1 MRARFAAAGPWLALA
16 AALLW
21 TLHPLQTEC
30 VTYLSQRAETLMGLF
45 YLLTLYAVIRGS
57 QGPWSAVWYAVA
69 AAACLLGMASKEIM
83 ASAPLCVLLYDRAFL
98 AGSWRAAWRR
108 RWKLYLAL
116 GGTWLYLGYLIL
128 TAHGRGGTVGFGL
141 PITPWQH
148 LRNQFVAICLYLRLA
163 VWPHPLVL
171 DYLGFWV
178 HRFGEAAPYAVV
190 VAGLLAATLAALWRR
205 PKVGF
210 LGAWFFLVLAPSS
223 SVFPLVETVAEHRMY
238 LPLAALVVGAVVT
251 WLIVRGTGQILHHV
265 AGVLNRGSDQVAAAA
280 AEISTSSQ
288 NLAQGAGE
296 QAAAVEE
303 SSASLEEL
311 ASMSKGNAERA
322 DKCQTWMHEAHTII
336 AEVNRLLNETAT
348 AIQEINRSSESTV
361 KVIKTIE
368 EIAFQTNILA
378 LNAAVEAARAGESG
392 MGFAVVAE
400 EVRNLAQRCAQ
411 AVQETSTLIE
421 GAAQAAHKGKELTTA
436 TQAAFKRNLDN
447 GAQVGTVVDEIAA
460 SVKEQSE
467 GVSQI
472 NSAVGQMDK
481 VTQNNA
487 ASAEEAAAAAEELN
501 AQAITMKQAV
511 GELLRLVDGVS
522 STTSTPTPTTT
533 SRTNSSRLPTPS
545 RTPAT
550 APRAAR
556 KGLARQAAAPVA
568 KGRKAIPMEGD
579 FKDF

>member
-1 MRARFAAAGPWLALA
+1 MYHWTIAKRITIGFA
-16 AALLW
+16 
-21 TLHPLQTEC
+21 
-30 VTYLSQRAETLMGLF
+30 S
-45 YLLTLYAVIRGS
+45 
-57 QGPWSAVWYAVA
+57 
-69 AAACLLGMASKEIM
+69 
-83 ASAPLCVLLYDRAFL
+83 VLLIT
-98 AGSWRAAWRR
+98 
-108 RWKLYLAL
+108 LAL
-116 GGTWLYLGYLIL
+116 GAFSLSRLVTLRSQSDHIGKRSVPAVELISKAQRNALEFNVLIYKHIGSSDSTDMARIEERMKAITQDNAQIYDELGNLITEEKAYQLLEQMKTLRADYTRIRSQVLELSRQGTNNAAVYSL
-128 TAHGRGGTVGFGL
+128 A
-141 PITPWQH
+141 
-148 LRNQFVAICLYLRLA
+148 RNQMDPASDQYQ
-163 VWPHPLVL
+163 
-171 DYLGFWV
+171 
-178 HRFGEAAPYAVV
+178 
-190 VAGLLAATLAALWRR
+190 AAL
-205 PKVGF
+205 
-210 LGAWFFLVLAPSS
+210 GALVKYIGEDVDTTSAKIQS
-223 SVFPLVETVAEHRMY
+223 SVHGSFQAVATG
-238 LPLAALVVGAVVT
+238 LGLAMLVGAVVT
-251 WLIVRGTGQILHHV
+251 FLIVRGTRQTLHRV
-265 AGVLNRGSDQVAAAA
+265 AGVLDSGSDQVAAAA
-280 AEISTSSQ
+280 TEISTSSQ

-311 ASMSKGNAERA
+311 ASMSKSNAERA
-322 DKCQTWMHEAHTII
+322 DKCQTWMHEAHAII

-378 LNAAVEAARAGESG
+378 LNAAVEAARAGETG

-533 SRTNSSRLPTPS
+533 SRTNSARLPTPS

>member
-1 MRARFAAAGPWLALA
+1 MDPASDQYQAALGTLVKYIGEDVDTTSASSQASVHSSLQAIAAG
-16 AALLW
+16 
-21 TLHPLQTEC
+21 
-30 VTYLSQRAETLMGLF
+30 
-45 YLLTLYAVIRGS
+45 
-57 QGPWSAVWYAVA
+57 
-69 AAACLLGMASKEIM
+69 
-83 ASAPLCVLLYDRAFL
+83 
-98 AGSWRAAWRR
+98 
-108 RWKLYLAL
+108 
-116 GGTWLYLGYLIL
+116 
-128 TAHGRGGTVGFGL
+128 
-141 PITPWQH
+141 
-148 LRNQFVAICLYLRLA
+148 
-163 VWPHPLVL
+163 LV
-171 DYLGFWV
+171 F
-178 HRFGEAAPYAVV
+178 
-190 VAGLLAATLAALWRR
+190 
-205 PKVGF
+205 
-210 LGAWFFLVLAPSS
+210 
-223 SVFPLVETVAEHRMY
+223 
-238 LPLAALVVGAVVT
+238 ALVVGAVVT

-556 KGLARQAAAPVA
+556 KGLARQVAAPVA